1 MATTK
6 ANPSA
11 TRAARNAAKAKKR
24 VRKYEKKYTYSTF
37 ESSIFEGEFKL
48 PVMRQMP
55 HTYAIALNNG
65 DVGALYSWL
74 EEAGVPAEDIEAI
87 KSLDSEEFEE
97 FSKTWNNGELGK

>member
-24 VRKYEKKYTYSTF
+24 VRKHEKKYTYSTF

-55 HTYAIALNNG
+55 HTYALALNNG
-65 DVGALYSWL
+65 DFSALYSWL
-74 EEAGVPAEDIEAI
+74 EEAGISAEDIDAI
-87 KSLDSEEFEE
+87 KSLDSEEFET
-97 FSKTWNNGELGK
+97 FSQEWNSGELGK

>member
-6 ANPSA
+6 NPAA
-11 TRAARNAAKAKKR
+11 TRAARNAAKAAKKR
-24 VRKYEKKYTYSTF
+24 VRKYEKQYTYSTF
-37 ESSIFEGEFKL
+37 ETDIFEGEFKL

-55 HTYAIALNNG
+55 HNYAIALNAGNIE
-65 DVGALYSWL
+65 AIYLWL

-97 FSKTWNNGELGK
+97 FSQAWNNGELGK